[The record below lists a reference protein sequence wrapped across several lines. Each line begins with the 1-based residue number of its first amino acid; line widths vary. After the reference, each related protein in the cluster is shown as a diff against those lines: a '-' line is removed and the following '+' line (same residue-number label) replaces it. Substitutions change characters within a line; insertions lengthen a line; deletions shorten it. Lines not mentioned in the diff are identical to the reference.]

1 MRSYDLR
8 KRLRSFL
15 IRYINAREKAYQ
27 AAKSQ
32 SLKRLEPISRIRRHL
47 EHYQNSSLLQHYAL
61 VVKLEKDLRAILP
74 PEDSRFQKQRLQV
87 LETLDYCKK
96 KLNF

>member
-1 MRSYDLR
+1 MSDLR

-15 IRYINAREKAYQ
+15 IRYINAREKAYE
-27 AAKSQ
+27 AAKAKSF
-32 SLKRLEPISRIRRHL
+32 KRLEPITRIRRQL
-47 EHYQNSSLLQHYAL
+47 QYSQNSSLLQHYQL
-61 VVKLEKDLRAILP
+61 VVKLENDLRAILP

-87 LETLDYCKK
+87 LETLDYCKQ